1 MARPNPVERLTLATS
16 GLGVNPSEGLFRML
30 TLLNSR
36 LGLLMARIEC
46 QLTCF
51 NRSLLSAA
59 CWSLLAW
66 SSVQAQSP
74 TAPPVAPANGSAP
87 VAGAATAASPVAA
100 PAAPGALRPMKDI
113 LKDAK
118 STPGFFTLH
127 QRDEKVWLEILP
139 SQLGKPFFFSYNV
152 PRSIGERGLYGSQM
166 GGSKLVAF
174 QKVGNQ
180 VQLIAKNTQFFAKEG
195 TPQAQF
201 VSESFSDSL
210 MSSAAVVSAPHPE
223 TKSILIEANALLF
236 TDIPGYQTRIEAAFR
251 MPFGLD
257 VRNTS
262 FSSLKNTSTLTGLEV
277 RAHFAVPKLP
287 APPMMPSP
295 VPTPPPPSA
304 TPDPRS
310 MFVSFYYSFMPLPEP
325 MATRVADERVG
336 FFTVPRTD
344 YTTDLN
350 VKSKTHLLKR
360 WRLEKKD
367 ASAAVSEP
375 KEPIVYWLDKNIP
388 EKYRESVMLG
398 ILEWN
403 KAFERAGFKNAIVA
417 KQQQASDD
425 FNNMDARHASVRWF
439 TGADVGFAIGPS
451 QADPRTG
458 EILDADIGMADVFTR
473 GARRLVIEDLARVR
487 GADGEL
493 CEHAADAAQEL
504 HYALDLLEARG
515 VELDSPQAE
524 ALAKAYLKDVIMH
537 EVGHTLGLRHNFRAS
552 TVYDLKQ
559 IQDPN
564 FTKVNGVTASVMD
577 YTPYNIAV
585 KGEKQGEYV
594 MSTLGPYDYWAIE
607 FGYKQ
612 FDAGQEAQGLAQ
624 ILAKAGQREL
634 QFDTDED
641 AGYGSTS
648 GIDPLVNRFDLGAD
662 PLAYYKQRM
671 KLSREL
677 WDRLQNMNL
686 ATGESY
692 ERLTRSFRSGFSQL
706 ARVAPLAAKYIGG
719 VHTRRERAGSNKPL
733 FEPVSAAQ
741 QREALSLVTKDFF
754 GTDSFKFKPELIA
767 RLATDR
773 LDRGA
778 TDSGLQTSVASL
790 VAGVQRGILDHIYA
804 PSVAARLAEVSMKVN
819 DPKDSLGLADVYDA
833 VQDAIWSEAKSGQ
846 ETNLMRRNL
855 QREQLRRMTDVLV
868 KPAGPWPADARS
880 ILREN
885 ARQLANALEK
895 ALAKPGLSK
904 TTRAHYADALDAL
917 NATLKASVQ
926 RAAP

>member
-1 MARPNPVERLTLATS
+1 MAVHALKSP
-16 GLGVNPSEGLFRML
+16 
-30 TLLNSR
+30 
-36 LGLLMARIEC
+36 
-46 QLTCF
+46 CF
-51 NRSLLSAA
+51 KLSIMSVA
-59 CWSLLAW
+59 CISLLAW
-66 SSVQAQSP
+66 SPSQAQ
-74 TAPPVAPANGSAP
+74 TAPPAPAAPASAP
-87 VAGAATAASPVAA
+87 ASATPPAASATP

-127 QRDEKVWLEILP
+127 QKDEKVWLEILP
-139 SQLGKPFFFSYNV
+139 SQLNKPFFFSYNI

-166 GGSKLVAF
+166 GGSKLVEF
-174 QKVGNQ
+174 TKIGNQ
-180 VQLIAKNTQFFAKEG
+180 IQLIAKNTQFFAKEG

-236 TDIPGYQTRIEAAFR
+236 SDIPGYQTRIEASFR
-251 MPFGLD
+251 MPFSLD
-257 VRNTS
+257 TRNTS
-262 FSSLKNTSTLTGLEV
+262 FSATKNTSTLTGLEV
-277 RAHFAVPKLP
+277 KAHFAVPKLS
-287 APPMMPSP
+287 APPMTPSP

-325 MATRVADERVG
+325 MQARMADERVG
-336 FFTVPRTD
+336 FFTVARTD

-350 VKSKTHLLKR
+350 VKSKEHLLKR

-367 ASAAVSEP
+367 ANAAVSEP

-388 EKYRESVMLG
+388 EKYRESVSQG
-398 ILEWN
+398 VLEWN
-403 KAFERAGFKNAIVA
+403 KAFEKAGFKNALVV
-417 KQQQASDD
+417 KQQQATDD
-425 FNNMDARHASVRWF
+425 FNNMDAKHASVRWF
-439 TGADVGFAIGPS
+439 TGSDVGFAIGPS

-458 EILDADIGMADVFTR
+458 EILDADIGMSDVFTR
-473 GARRLVIEDLARVR
+473 GARRAVIEDLGRVR

-493 CEHAADAAQEL
+493 CDHAESAAQEL

-515 VELDSPQAE
+515 MELDSPQAD

-564 FTKVNGVTASVMD
+564 FTKINGVTSSVMD
-577 YTPYNIAV
+577 YTPYNISA

-594 MSTLGPYDYWAIE
+594 MSTIGAYDYWAIE

-612 FDAGQEAQGLAQ
+612 FAPGQEAQGLAQ
-624 ILAKAGQREL
+624 ILAKASQPEL
-634 QFDTDED
+634 QFDSDED
-641 AGYGSTS
+641 AGYGSM
-648 GIDPLVNRFDLGAD
+648 GGVDPMVNRFDLGVD
-662 PLAYYKQRM
+662 PLAYYKLRM

-692 ERLTRSFRSGFSQL
+692 ERLTRSFRSGFNQL
-706 ARVAPLAAKYIGG
+706 NRVAPLAAKYIGG
-719 VHTRRERAGSNKPL
+719 VHIRRERAGSKNAV
-733 FEPVSAAQ
+733 FEPVSAAKQ
-741 QREALSLVTKDFF
+741 KEALSLITKDFF
-754 GTDSFKFKPELIA
+754 GTDSFKFKPEFIA

-773 LDRGA
+773 FERTMSDG
-778 TDSGLQTSVASL
+778 SMQTSVARL
-790 VAGVQRGILDHIYA
+790 VAGVQKEILDHVYS
-804 PSVAARLAEVSMKVN
+804 PPVATRLAEVGMKVN
-819 DPKDSLGLADVYDA
+819 DPKETLGLSDVYDSL
-833 VQDAIWSEAKSGQ
+833 QDAIWSEAKTGQ
-846 ETNLMRRNL
+846 ETSLIRRNL

-880 ILREN
+880 IMREN
-885 ARQLANALEK
+885 ARQLAGMLEK

-917 NATLKASVQ
+917 NVTLKASVQ
-926 RAAP
+926 RASP

>member
-1 MARPNPVERLTLATS
+1 MAVLALKS
-16 GLGVNPSEGLFRML
+16 
-30 TLLNSR
+30 
-36 LGLLMARIEC
+36 
-46 QLTCF
+46 TCF
-51 NRSLLSAA
+51 KLSFVSVA
-59 CWSLLAW
+59 CISLLAW
-66 SSVQAQSP
+66 SPSQAQ
-74 TAPPVAPANGSAP
+74 TAPPAPAAPASAP
-87 VAGAATAASPVAA
+87 ASATPPAASATP

-127 QRDEKVWLEILP
+127 QKDDKVWLEILP
-139 SQLGKPFFFSYNV
+139 SQLDKPFFFSYNI

-166 GGSKLVAF
+166 GGSKLVEF
-174 QKVGNQ
+174 TKIGNQ
-180 VQLIAKNTQFFAKEG
+180 IQLIAKNTQFFAKEG

-236 TDIPGYQTRIEAAFR
+236 SDIPGYQTRLEGSYR
-251 MPFGLD
+251 MPFSLD
-257 VRNTS
+257 TRNTS
-262 FSSLKNTSTLTGLEV
+262 FSATKNTSTLTGLEV
-277 RAHFAVPKLP
+277 KAHFAVPKLS
-287 APPMMPSP
+287 APSMMPSP
-295 VPTPPPPSA
+295 VPTPPPPST

-325 MATRVADERVG
+325 MQTRMADERVG
-336 FFTVPRTD
+336 FFTVARTD

-350 VKSKTHLLKR
+350 IKSKTHLLKR

-367 ASAAVSEP
+367 AAAAVSEP

-388 EKYRESVMLG
+388 EKYRESVSQG
-398 ILEWN
+398 VLEWN
-403 KAFERAGFKNAIVA
+403 KAFEKAGFKNALVV

-425 FNNMDARHASVRWF
+425 FNNMDAKHASIRWF

-458 EILDADIGMADVFTR
+458 EILDADIGMSDVFAR
-473 GARRLVIEDLARVR
+473 GARRLVVEDLGRVR

-493 CEHAADAAQEL
+493 CDHAESAAQEL

-515 VELDSPQAE
+515 MELDSPQAD

-564 FTKVNGVTASVMD
+564 FTKINGVTSSVMD
-577 YTPYNIAV
+577 YTPYNISP

-594 MSTLGPYDYWAIE
+594 MSTLGAYDYWAIE

-612 FDAGQEAQGLAQ
+612 FASGQEAQGLAQ
-624 ILAKAGQREL
+624 ILAKASQPEL
-634 QFDTDED
+634 QYDSDED
-641 AGYGSTS
+641 AGYGSM
-648 GIDPLVNRFDLGAD
+648 GGVDPMVNRFDLGAD
-662 PLAYYKQRM
+662 PLAYYKLRM

-706 ARVAPLAAKYIGG
+706 NRVAALAAKYIGG
-719 VHTRRERAGSNKPL
+719 VHIRRERAGSKNAVY
-733 FEPVSAAQ
+733 EPVSAAKQ
-741 QREALSLVTKDFF
+741 KEALALIAKDFF
-754 GTDSFKFKPELIA
+754 GTDSFKFKPEFIA

-773 LDRGA
+773 FERTEADG
-778 TDSGLQTSVASL
+778 SMQTSVARL
-790 VAGVQRGILDHIYA
+790 VAGVHKEILDHVYS
-804 PSVAARLAEVSMKVN
+804 PSVATRLAEVGMKVN
-819 DPKDSLGLADVYDA
+819 DPKESLGLADVYDTL
-833 VQDAIWSEAKSGQ
+833 QEAIWTEAKTGQ
-846 ETNLMRRNL
+846 ETSLIRRNL

-880 ILREN
+880 IMREN
-885 ARQLANALEK
+885 ARQLAGILEK

-917 NATLKASVQ
+917 NVTLKASVQ
-926 RAAP
+926 RASP

>member
-1 MARPNPVERLTLATS
+1 MAVHALKSPCFKLSIMSV
-16 GLGVNPSEGLFRML
+16 
-30 TLLNSR
+30 
-36 LGLLMARIEC
+36 
-46 QLTCF
+46 TCI
-51 NRSLLSAA
+51 
-59 CWSLLAW
+59 SLLAW
-66 SSVQAQSP
+66 SPSQAQ
-74 TAPPVAPANGSAP
+74 TAPPAPAAPASAP
-87 VAGAATAASPVAA
+87 ASATPPAASATP

-127 QRDEKVWLEILP
+127 QKDEKVWLEILP
-139 SQLGKPFFFSYNV
+139 SQLDKPFFFSYNI

-166 GGSKLVAF
+166 GGSKLVEF
-174 QKVGNQ
+174 TKIGNQ
-180 VQLIAKNTQFFAKEG
+180 IQLIAKNTQFFAKEG

-236 TDIPGYQTRIEAAFR
+236 SDIPGYQTRLEGSFR
-251 MPFGLD
+251 MPFSLD
-257 VRNTS
+257 TRNTS
-262 FSSLKNTSTLTGLEV
+262 FSATKNTSTLTGLEV
-277 RAHFAVPKLP
+277 KAHFAVPKLS
-287 APPMMPSP
+287 APSMMPSP
-295 VPTPPPPSA
+295 VPTPPPPST

-325 MATRVADERVG
+325 MQTRMADERVG
-336 FFTVPRTD
+336 FFTVARTD

-350 VKSKTHLLKR
+350 IKSKTHLLKR

-367 ASAAVSEP
+367 AAAAVSEP

-388 EKYRESVMLG
+388 EKYRESVSQG
-398 ILEWN
+398 VLEWN
-403 KAFERAGFKNAIVA
+403 KAFEKAGFKNALVV

-425 FNNMDARHASVRWF
+425 FNNMDAKHASIRWF

-458 EILDADIGMADVFTR
+458 EILDADIGMSDVFAR
-473 GARRLVIEDLARVR
+473 GARRLVVEDLGRVR

-493 CEHAADAAQEL
+493 CDHAESAAQEL

-515 VELDSPQAE
+515 MELDSPQAD

-564 FTKVNGVTASVMD
+564 FTKINGVTSSVMD
-577 YTPYNIAV
+577 YTPYNISP

-594 MSTLGPYDYWAIE
+594 MSTLGAYDYWAIE

-612 FDAGQEAQGLAQ
+612 FASGQEAQGLAQ
-624 ILAKAGQREL
+624 ILAKASQPEL
-634 QFDTDED
+634 QYDSDED
-641 AGYGSTS
+641 AGYGSM
-648 GIDPLVNRFDLGAD
+648 GGVDPMVNRFDLGAD
-662 PLAYYKQRM
+662 PLAYYKLRM

-706 ARVAPLAAKYIGG
+706 NRVAPLAAKYIGG
-719 VHTRRERAGSNKPL
+719 VHIRRERAGSKNAVY
-733 FEPVSAAQ
+733 EPVSAAKQ
-741 QREALSLVTKDFF
+741 KEALALIAKDFF
-754 GTDSFKFKPELIA
+754 GTDSFKFKPEFIA

-773 LDRGA
+773 FERTEADG
-778 TDSGLQTSVASL
+778 SMQTSVARL
-790 VAGVQRGILDHIYA
+790 VAGVHKEILDHVYS
-804 PSVAARLAEVSMKVN
+804 PSVATRLAEVGMKVN
-819 DPKDSLGLADVYDA
+819 DPKESLGLADVYDTL
-833 VQDAIWSEAKSGQ
+833 QDAIWTEAKTGQ
-846 ETNLMRRNL
+846 ETSLIRRNL

-868 KPAGPWPADARS
+868 KAAGPWPADARS
-880 ILREN
+880 IMREN
-885 ARQLANALEK
+885 ARQLAGMLEK

-917 NATLKASVQ
+917 NVTLKASVQ
-926 RAAP
+926 RASP